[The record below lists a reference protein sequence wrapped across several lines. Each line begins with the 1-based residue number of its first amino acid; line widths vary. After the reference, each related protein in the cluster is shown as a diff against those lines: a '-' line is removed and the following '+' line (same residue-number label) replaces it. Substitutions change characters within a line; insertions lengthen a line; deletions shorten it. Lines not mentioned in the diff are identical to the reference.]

1 MGHPCDA
8 PLKEE
13 FKVSVFQGDFLGFQ
27 LGNDHSYRLNITR
40 VSTNDRYSDML
51 LPSFTDAVVQVPGGD
66 GTYYWDSY
74 YTQKPFTIDFAFDDL
89 RDEDIRS
96 LRQMFS
102 KKELQPL
109 VFDELPYKKYM
120 VKCAAPPQLRY
131 ICFDHNE
138 FRIYKGEG
146 TASLV
151 AYYPFAFAVVSP
163 ELEYLSEG
171 SVVNNPGDLPAYME
185 IVYNLS
191 NIGSEVS
198 LELREEQNGSD
209 IGQLNL
215 TDIVAEAGDTYM
227 VINTRTQL
235 IEGYDAAMNKTGTL
249 YNRYIDSGD
258 FFFPPVGRTYL
269 LSSLPFESAKY
280 TPMYY

>member
-1 MGHPCDA
+1 M
-8 PLKEE
+8 
-13 FKVSVFQGDFLGFQ
+13 SVFQGDFLGFQ
-27 LGNDHSYRLNITR
+27 LGNDHSYNLNITR
-40 VSTNDRYSDML
+40 VSTNDRYQDIL
-51 LPSFTDAVVQVPGGD
+51 LPQFSDSTVTVPGGD

-89 RDEDIRS
+89 RDEDIRK
-96 LRQMFS
+96 LRQIFS

-120 VKCAAPPQLRY
+120 VKSTASPQLKY
-131 ICFDHNE
+131 ICFDQDE

-146 TASLV
+146 TVQLI

-163 ELEYLSEG
+163 ELEYLNEG
-171 SVVNNPGDLPAYME
+171 SVINNVGDLPAYME
-185 IVYNLS
+185 IAYNLN
-191 NIGSEVS
+191 NIGNEVS
-198 LELREEQNGSD
+198 LELREEPTGSD

-215 TDIVAEAGDTYM
+215 TNIVPEAGDTYM
-227 VINTRTQL
+227 VINTQTQL
-235 IEGYDAAMNKTGTL
+235 IEGYDASMQKTGTL

-258 FFFPPVGRTYL
+258 FFFPPIGRTYL
-269 LSSLPFESAKY
+269 LSSLPFERAKY